1 MEGVLPCEAIS
12 ASDYV
17 EFSNYMVRDRKHRR
31 YCGQL
36 KEFDVES
43 DRKFF
48 RVAFRS
54 NDRLDGTGFNAT
66 YQFLD
71 ATETYTGKP
80 DETSSAKYL
89 TSNDCVVFTIQL
101 YNKLLLQILV
111 ISSRY
116 WFSSCALS
124 HNN

>member
-1 MEGVLPCEAIS
+1 
-12 ASDYV
+12 
-17 EFSNYMVRDRKHRR
+17 MVRDRKHRR
-31 YCGQL
+31 HCGQL

-80 DETSSAKYL
+80 DHSGRGTVSKGSSGWL
-89 TSNDCVVFTIQL
+89 WGCLMVVVFCRFWRRRTFAFHRELRFVMGEQ
-101 YNKLLLQILV
+101 
-111 ISSRY
+111 
-116 WFSSCALS
+116 
-124 HNN
+124 

>member
-1 MEGVLPCEAIS
+1 
-12 ASDYV
+12 
-17 EFSNYMVRDRKHRR
+17 MVRDRKHKR

-80 DETSSAKYL
+80 DQTSSTTCFRGTYL
-89 TSNDCVVFTIQL
+89 LVCVFF
-101 YNKLLLQILV
+101 YYKGIL
-111 ISSRY
+111 IFN
-116 WFSSCALS
+116 WLIF
-124 HNN
+124 N

>member
-1 MEGVLPCEAIS
+1 
-12 ASDYV
+12 
-17 EFSNYMVRDRKHRR
+17 MVRDRKHKR

-48 RVAFRS
+48 RVAFKS

-80 DETSSAKYL
+80 DQTSSSTCL
-89 TSNDCVVFTIQL
+89 TGMENLLFAFELISNMNKSGKTLSLPLFSVTGFKSIFTTMVFL
-101 YNKLLLQILV
+101 
-111 ISSRY
+111 ISFTS
-116 WFSSCALS
+116 
-124 HNN
+124 

>member
-1 MEGVLPCEAIS
+1 MS
-12 ASDYV
+12 ASDFV
-17 EFSNYMVRDRKHRR
+17 EFSNYMVRDRKHKR

-48 RVAFRS
+48 RVAFKS

-80 DETSSAKYL
+80 DQTSRS
-89 TSNDCVVFTIQL
+89 TIL
-101 YNKLLLQILV
+101 KGIKKFCIVY
-111 ISSRY
+111 
-116 WFSSCALS
+116 
-124 HNN
+124 

>member
-1 MEGVLPCEAIS
+1 MLAKFSDFRCEAIS

-36 KEFDVES
+36 EEFDVES

-54 NDRLDGTGFNAT
+54 NDRLDGSGFNAT

-80 DETSSAKYL
+80 DQKSGAWSLKGK
-89 TSNDCVVFTIQL
+89 L
-101 YNKLLLQILV
+101 YNAQK
-111 ISSRY
+111 
-116 WFSSCALS
+116 
-124 HNN
+124 